1 MFKMSY
7 LAMRRNLALKNQ
19 LLYDMRATICTLQLL
34 CYPEAGGK
42 RAYNNIL
49 KEYAT
54 EKIFDIWFCI
64 MFLYY

>member
-42 RAYNNIL
+42 RAYISIL

-54 EKIFDIWFCI
+54 EKIV
-64 MFLYY
+64 